1 MPGGGAPTMQQR
13 RDPIERERVR
23 HGEHVI
29 EHLLRRAGFGAGQDE
44 IDDYLELGF
53 SAAVQQLLNYEPIPD
68 DVDQLIGSP
77 GYVAITARG
86 QFLPRTVIND
96 SRQRWLFRMIHSRRP
111 LQEKMTLFW
120 HNHFATAY
128 TKIAGALGAE
138 EGARYMAAKPTED
151 PNQVKGQIELF
162 RQHAVGNFRDLLLAV
177 AKDTAMLVWLD
188 GRTNIKGRPQENFA
202 RELMELFTM
211 GVDTFAEADVY
222 AGARV
227 FTGWNLARPS
237 NAYYTFSYV
246 AGQHDTTAK
255 EFTFPIY
262 SNGSKVIP
270 ARSADAGMQDGVDLI
285 NAVAAHPAT
294 GPRLARK
301 LYQYFIGEVSEPDAG
316 LISELATTYYRS
328 GFEMKPVLQRLFLS
342 TQFVAAANRYSRYSW
357 PAEFVARSIKEVGWI
372 GFSVNDALGPMS
384 NMGQQLFEP
393 PDVAGWD
400 LGANWF
406 SSGAML
412 TRMNF
417 ASQLATNQKFNLRDT
432 ARGGRSSPETLVTL
446 MLDRL
451 TAAPFARE
459 PYQALLDYAR
469 AGTAWTGSDAQLLVK
484 APGLAHLIVGSGDYQ
499 LV

>member
-1 MPGGGAPTMQQR
+1 MQQTR
-13 RDPIERERVR
+13 QDPLERERVR

-44 IDDYLELGF
+44 IDDYTELGLRT
-53 SAAVQQLLNYEPIPD
+53 AVAQLLEYESVPD
-68 DVDQLIGSP
+68 DVDALIGKA
-77 GYVAITARG
+77 GYVAVTATG
-86 QFLPRTVIND
+86 EFLPRTVINH
-96 SRQRWLFRMIHSRRP
+96 SRQRWLFRMVHSRRP

-128 TKIAGALGAE
+128 TKIAGALGAD
-138 EGARYMAAKPTED
+138 EGARYMAAKPSED

-162 RQHAVGNFRDLLLAV
+162 RQFAVGNFRDLLLAV

-188 GRTNIKGRPQENFA
+188 GRTNVKGRPQENFA

-211 GVDTFAEADVY
+211 GVDTFAENDVY

-227 FTGWNLARPS
+227 FTGWNLTRPS

-246 AGQHDTTAK
+246 SGQHDTTAK

-270 ARSADAGMQDGVDLI
+270 ARSADGGMQDGVDLI

-301 LYQYFIGEVSEPDAG
+301 LYQFFISEVSEPDST
-316 LISELATTYYRS
+316 LIAELASTYYRS
-328 GFEMKPVLQRLFLS
+328 GFEMAPVLERLFLS
-342 TQFVAAANRYSRYSW
+342 PQFTAPENRYARYSW
-357 PAEFVARSIKEVGWI
+357 PAEFVVRSIKEVGWT
-372 GFSVNDALGPMS
+372 GFSVNDVLGPLS

-400 LGANWF
+400 LGTSWF

-417 ASQLATNQKFNLRDT
+417 ASQLATNQKFNLREI
-432 ARGGRSSPETLVTL
+432 ARAGRSSPEALVSL

-451 TAAPFARE
+451 TAAPFAGE
-459 PYQALLDYAR
+459 PYQALLDYVR
-469 AGTAWTGSDAQLLVK
+469 AGGAWTGSDAQLLVK
-484 APGLAHLIVGSGDYQ
+484 AAGLAHLIVGSGDYQ

>member
-1 MPGGGAPTMQQR
+1 MQQR
-13 RDPIERERVR
+13 RDDPVGRERVVR

-44 IDDYLELGF
+44 IDDYMDLGLTA
-53 SAAVQQLLNYEPIPD
+53 SIRTLLDYESVPD
-68 DVDQLIGSP
+68 DVDALIGQP
-77 GYVAITARG
+77 GYATTTSNG
-86 QFLPRTVIND
+86 PFQPRTVIND

-128 TKIAGALGAE
+128 SKISGALGAD
-138 EGARYMAAKPTED
+138 EGARYMAAKSSED

-162 RQHAVGNFRDLLLAV
+162 RQFALGNFRDLLIAV

-188 GRTNIKGRPQENFA
+188 GRTNVKGKPQENFA

-211 GVDTFAEADVY
+211 GVDTFAETDVY

-227 FTGWNLARPS
+227 FTGWNLGRPQ

-246 AGQHDTTAK
+246 AAQHDTTAK

-270 ARSADAGMQDGVDLI
+270 ARSQDAGMQDGMDLI
-285 NAVAAHPAT
+285 NAVAGHPAT

-301 LYQYFIGEVSEPDAG
+301 LYQFFINEISEPDPG
-316 LISELATTYYRS
+316 LIADLASTYYRS
-328 GFEMKPVLQRLFLS
+328 SFEMKPVMEKLLLS
-342 TQFVAAANRYSRYSW
+342 PQFTAAENRYARYSW
-357 PAEFVARSIKEVGWI
+357 PAEFVARSIKEVGWA
-372 GFSVNDALGPMS
+372 GFSVNNALGPMS

-400 LGANWF
+400 LGTNWF

-417 ASQLATNQKFNLRDT
+417 ASTLATNQRVNLRDL
-432 ARGGRSSPETLVTL
+432 ARGARQSPEALVSF
-446 MLDRL
+446 MLDQL
-451 TAAPFARE
+451 TAAPFARD

-469 AGTAWTGSDAQLLVK
+469 AGGAWTGSDAQLLTK
-484 APGLAHLIVGSGDYQ
+484 AAGLAHLIVGSGDYQ

>member
-1 MPGGGAPTMQQR
+1 MQETR
-13 RDPIERERVR
+13 RDPVERDHVR

-29 EHLLRRAGFGAGQDE
+29 EHLLRRAGFGASE
-44 IDDYLELGF
+44 EEVADYMDLGVR
-53 SAAVQQLLNYEPIPD
+53 AAVGRLLDYNTIPD
-68 DVDQLIGSP
+68 DVDALIGKS
-77 GYVAITARG
+77 GYVSITARG
-86 QFLPRTVIND
+86 EFLPRTVIND

-128 TKIAGALGAE
+128 TKIAGAFGAE
-138 EGARYMAAKPTED
+138 EGARYMAAKPAED
-151 PNQVKGQIELF
+151 PNQVKGQIELLREF
-162 RQHAVGNFRDLLLAV
+162 ALGNFRDLLIAI

-188 GRTNIKGRPQENFA
+188 GRTNVRGRPQENFA

-227 FTGWNLARPS
+227 FTGWNLTRPS

-270 ARSADAGMQDGVDLI
+270 ARSADAGMQDGIDFI

-301 LYQYFIGEVSEPDAG
+301 LYQFFVSEVSPPDEA
-316 LISELATTYYRS
+316 LVAELADVYYRNK
-328 GFEMKPVLQRLFLS
+328 FEMRPVIERLLLS
-342 TQFVAAANRYSRYSW
+342 PRFVAPSARYARYSW
-357 PAEFVARSIKEVGWI
+357 PAEFVARSIKEIGWT
-372 GFSVNDALGPMS
+372 GFSVNDALGPMA

-400 LGANWF
+400 LGTNWF

-417 ASQLATNQKFNLRDT
+417 ASQLATNQKFTLRDI
-432 ARGGRSSPETLVTL
+432 ARAGRQSPDTLVSL

-451 TAAPFARE
+451 TAAPFARD
-459 PYQALLDYAR
+459 PYDALLAYAR
-469 AGTAWTGSDAQLLVK
+469 AGAAWTGSDAQLLVK
-484 APGLAHLIVGSGDYQ
+484 AAGLAHLIVGSGDYQ